1 MTFGFAMLF
10 VGSLLLFAGTRN
22 RGITDVLRGITSP
35 LPGPGESGFISDI
48 AGSASSL
55 ATGAAAII
63 PGGMARVDGKPV
75 CAWVARELQK
85 ARANGWSGT
94 VTSGYRSAA
103 KQAEVCA
110 TGVTPCAAPG
120 ESNHQGRAYPSCAV
134 DVTDAEGLAAALPA
148 NSPLKWTGRT
158 ANDPVHF
165 SSGKRGV

>member
-48 AGSASSL
+48 AGSATSL
-55 ATGAAAII
+55 ATGAAALI

-75 CAWVARELQK
+75 CAWIARDLRA

-103 KQAEVCA
+103 KQAEVCS
-110 TGVTPCAAPG
+110 TGVQPCAAPG
-120 ESNHQGRAYPSCAV
+120 KSNHQGRAYPGCAV
-134 DVTDAEGLAAALPA
+134 DVTDPEGLAAALPPG
-148 NSPLKWTGRT
+148 SRLKWTGKSIG
-158 ANDPVHF
+158 DPVHF
-165 SSGKRGV
+165 SSGEQGT